1 MLIILRLGGVVMKVA
16 IAADHGGYSL
26 KEEIRELLNEL
37 GHEVY
42 DFGTNSLESVDYP
55 DYALPV
61 AEGVADGHFDRG
73 ILICGTGLGMS
84 IAANKVPGVRAVVV
98 HDTFSA
104 KATRQHNDSNVLA
117 IGGRVIGAGLAQ
129 EIVTVWL
136 QTDFEGGRHS
146 NRIQKISEIENKYI
160 NKE

>member
-1 MLIILRLGGVVMKVA
+1 MLFMKVA

-37 GHEVY
+37 GHEAY
-42 DFGTNSLESVDYP
+42 DFGTNSMESVDYP

-104 KATRQHNDSNVLA
+104 KATRQHNNSNVLA

-136 QTDFEGGRHS
+136 QTEFEGGRHS
-146 NRIQKISEIENKYI
+146 NRINKISEIENKYL